1 LQQAGCLA
9 QLELPAEAIGTP
21 LAAFDSTGLVFGVT
35 ASMADGQG
43 HYIHL
48 YDARNFSSGA
58 FAEMKVDQNA
68 LNNVLTPAKA
78 QTPWTNMTFNASGNQ
93 ILISGAQGLT
103 LTLDGFDGTV
113 KRTFSEQSALCSCFT
128 PDDKYV
134 LTGNEDGSISCW
146 NVDSGILV
154 KRLEGHQDPV
164 TCIAANPKYTMLA
177 SCSTNTA
184 LWLWK

>member
-1 LQQAGCLA
+1 M
-9 QLELPAEAIGTP
+9 ELPTETVGTP

-35 ASMADGQG
+35 ASMANGQG

-58 FAEMKVDQNA
+58 FAEMKLDQAA
-68 LNNVLTPAKA
+68 LDAALPPAKA

-93 ILISGAQGLT
+93 ILISGGQGLA

-113 KRTFSEQSALCSCFT
+113 KRTFTEQSALCSCFT
-128 PDDKYV
+128 SDDKYV

-154 KRLEGHQDPV
+154 KKLEGHPNPV
-164 TCIAANPKYTMLA
+164 TCVVTNPKYTMFA
-177 SCSTNTA
+177 SCGLNTA
-184 LWLWK
+184 LWSWK